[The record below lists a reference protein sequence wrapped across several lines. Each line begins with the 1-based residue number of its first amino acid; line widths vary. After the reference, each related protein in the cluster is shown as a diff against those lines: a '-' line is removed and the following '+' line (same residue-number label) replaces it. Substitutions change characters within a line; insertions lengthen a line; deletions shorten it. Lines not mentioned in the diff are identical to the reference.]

1 MGTAGNVMSNKAKN
15 GMCVVAKVYGGVKIA
30 GPLEAPKT
38 RSLVSKHKKKRRI
51 KSSRDMN
58 RDKPCVY
65 HMGRGRAR
73 FLGFFMNRGTT
84 C

>member
-51 KSSRDMN
+51 K
-58 RDKPCVY
+58 K
-65 HMGRGRAR
+65 
-73 FLGFFMNRGTT
+73 
-84 C
+84 